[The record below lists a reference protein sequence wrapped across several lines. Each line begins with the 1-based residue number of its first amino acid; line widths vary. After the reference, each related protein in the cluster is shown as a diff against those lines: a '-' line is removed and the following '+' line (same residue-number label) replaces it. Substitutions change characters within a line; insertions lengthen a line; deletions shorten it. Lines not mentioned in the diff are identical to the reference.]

1 LATGKNSSFWRKE
14 VERSTDTADPGVL
27 TRIRVNPSES
37 SFEPLK
43 VYELCQIGRGRIN
56 LQEDWHIFILKK
68 RAFQNETLP

>member
-1 LATGKNSSFWRKE
+1 M
-14 VERSTDTADPGVL
+14 ERSTDTADPGVL

-68 RAFQNETLP
+68 ERFKMKRSPSLTNYQS